1 MLAPGPG
8 RHADAPTRA
17 SVGKAD
23 RRAASR
29 PLRSVRCG
37 PRPGALESRSVD
49 GHRSGLVAILSA
61 MAVLSLFVIGVALHP
76 ESARGPGR
84 SLLVMDA
91 VLVLLFGG
99 VGVWAVRQR
108 SLRVSASL
116 RVGASAGLALGAAHV
131 AHHAAE
137 FLAPVEGRT
146 ALLLLGAGHMLL
158 VFALFCAAGSAAWER
173 TDSIPLAPVAGAWS
187 AMLSVL
193 ILIAFGLASNLVFE
207 SRAALRL
214 HEAFLGSGMSDP
226 GAFVVRNALEAASEA
241 LSRFPILALPLS
253 LGGGL
258 ANAWLSRRRRRTV
271 LIAAWFMPIVFTV
284 GALSLWH
291 ADSLERAARPPFV
304 ISGLL
309 LAAVS
314 LSGVHGVWSALRRAT

>member
-1 MLAPGPG
+1 M
-8 RHADAPTRA
+8 
-17 SVGKAD
+17 
-23 RRAASR
+23 
-29 PLRSVRCG
+29 
-37 PRPGALESRSVD
+37 D
-49 GHRSGLVAILSA
+49 GQRSGLVAILGA

-84 SLLVMDA
+84 SLLVTDA
-91 VLVLLFGG
+91 VLVLLIGG
-99 VGVWAVRQR
+99 AGVWAVRQR

-116 RVGASAGLALGAAHV
+116 RVGASAGLVLGAAHV

-158 VFALFCAAGSAAWER
+158 VFALLCVAGSAAWER

-207 SRAALRL
+207 SRAELRL

-241 LSRFPILALPLS
+241 LSRLPILALPLS

-258 ANAWLSRRRRRTV
+258 ANAWLSRRPRRTV
-271 LIAAWFMPIVFTV
+271 SSRPGPADCVHCR
-284 GALSLWH
+284 ALSLWH

-309 LAAVS
+309 LAAVAV
-314 LSGVHGVWSALRRAT
+314 SGAHGVWSALRRAT